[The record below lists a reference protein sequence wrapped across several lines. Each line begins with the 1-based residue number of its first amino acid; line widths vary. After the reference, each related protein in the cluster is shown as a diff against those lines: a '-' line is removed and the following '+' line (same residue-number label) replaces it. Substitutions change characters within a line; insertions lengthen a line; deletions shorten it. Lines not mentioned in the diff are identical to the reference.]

1 MSVVGGSA
9 STGLIARIQNI
20 LLKPASEWDVIAGET
35 ATVPGLFTG
44 YAMLVAL
51 LPAIGGILGA
61 LMTGLVFHSPLGT
74 TVALVGGIIGAVIG
88 YVLNLVVVFVFA
100 LIIDALAGTFGA
112 TANRLQATKVAVY
125 STTASWVAG
134 FFSFVPVIGFLLALA
149 GFGYTC
155 YLAYLGIAKVMKPPA
170 DKAVAYA
177 AVAIVINVVIFF
189 VALMILAI
197 ISGIVIA
204 MMAGAAMTAAAPM
217 TQ

>member
-9 STGLIARIQNI
+9 GTGLVARVQNI
-20 LLKPASEWDVIAGET
+20 LLKPGAEWDVIAGEP
-35 ATVPGLFTG
+35 ATVQGLFTG

-61 LMTGLVFHSPLGT
+61 LMTGLLFHSPMGT
-74 TVALVGGIIGAVIG
+74 SVALMVGLIGAVIG
-88 YVLNLVVVFVFA
+88 YVLTLVVVFVFA
-100 LIIDALAGTFGA
+100 LIVDALAGTFGA
-112 TANRLQATKVAVY
+112 AANRLQATKVSVY
-125 STTASWVAG
+125 GFTASWVAG

-149 GFGYTC
+149 GFGYSC
-155 YLAYLGIAKVMKPPA
+155 YLIYLGIAKVMKPPA

-177 AVAIVINVVIFF
+177 AVAIAINVVIYF

-197 ISGIVIA
+197 ITGIMITI
-204 MMAGAAMTAAAPM
+204 MAGAAMTAAAPM